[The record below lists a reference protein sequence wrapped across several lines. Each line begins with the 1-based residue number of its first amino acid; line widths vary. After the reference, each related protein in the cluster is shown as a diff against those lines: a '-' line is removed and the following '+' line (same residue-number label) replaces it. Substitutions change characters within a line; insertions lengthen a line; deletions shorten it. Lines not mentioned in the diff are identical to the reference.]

1 MRENK
6 FTCLFMLCVRAIA
19 VALLWVAKTD
29 RGHKEDVEIRENPG
43 LSPVS
48 LLCKP
53 EQWHSILG

>member
-1 MRENK
+1 
-6 FTCLFMLCVRAIA
+6 MLCVRAIA
-19 VALLWVAKTD
+19 DALLWVAKTD

-53 EQWHSILG
+53 KQWHSILG